1 MSRFIS
7 ILMSAVLALCLLA
20 VRVEA
25 KAASVRLEPEVALG
39 AFTGLVEE
47 HLAGILRTEKAIA
60 ASPEAK
66 SARWDAVQPML
77 DRFAQ
82 DLPTDATVWF
92 MMPDGSYYSTA
103 KGGLTDQ
110 NLKDRSYFPKL
121 VAGQEVLG
129 ELVISKST
137 GQRSIIVAV
146 PVIASGKVVAAVGVS
161 VDAVKLAELVESR
174 MTLPDNAYLLLRA
187 RCQDQSHAA
196 PLSGPDVQNGFRN
209 RQRKPRGRLQGG
221 DGQGAWRVQLF
232 ARRQEDSLD
241 FPEIPGA
248 WLVLLHRKAMQVR

>member
-1 MSRFIS
+1 MSKFIS
-7 ILMSAVLALCLLA
+7 ILISAALALCLLT
-20 VRVEA
+20 VRAEA

-39 AFTGLVEE
+39 AFTGMVEE
-47 HLAGILRTEKAIA
+47 HLAGILRTETVIA
-60 ASPEAK
+60 ATSEAK

-103 KGGLTDQ
+103 KGELTDQ
-110 NLKDRSYFPKL
+110 SLRDRAYFPKL
-121 VAGQEVLG
+121 MAGQEVLG

-146 PVIASGKVVAAVGVS
+146 PVVASGKVVAAVGVS

-174 MTLPDNAYLLLRA
+174 MTLPENAYFYALDAKTKVTLHRYQA
-187 RCQDQSHAA
+187 RTFKTVSEIGNESLGDAFKVVM
-196 PLSGPDVQNGFRN
+196 G
-209 RQRKPRGRLQGG
+209 KERG
-221 DGQGAWRVQLF
+221 VF
-232 ARRQEDSLD
+232 NYSLD
-241 FPEIPGA
+241 GKKMASIFQKSPALGWYFFIA
-248 WLVLLHRKAMQVR
+248 KQCK

>member
-1 MSRFIS
+1 MSKFIS
-7 ILMSAVLALCLLA
+7 ILISAALALCLLA
-20 VRVEA
+20 VRAEA

-47 HLAGILRTEKAIA
+47 HLAGILRTETVIA
-60 ASPEAK
+60 ATSEAR
-66 SARWDAVQPML
+66 SARWDEAGPLL

-82 DLPTDATVWF
+82 NLPTAATVWF

-110 NLKDRSYFPKL
+110 NLRDRVYFPKL
-121 VAGQEVLG
+121 IAGKEVLG

-146 PVIASGKVVAAVGVS
+146 PVVASGKVVAAVGVS

-174 MTLPDNAYLLLRA
+174 MTLPDNAYFYALDANTKVTLHRYQA
-187 RCQDQSHAA
+187 RTFKTVSEIGNESLGDAFKKVMHK
-196 PLSGPDVQNGFRN
+196 D
-209 RQRKPRGRLQGG
+209 RG
-221 DGQGAWRVQLF
+221 VF
-232 ARRQEDSLD
+232 NYSLD
-241 FPEIPGA
+241 GKKMTSIFRKSE
-248 WLVLLHRKAMQVR
+248 LLGWYFFIARQCK

>member
-1 MSRFIS
+1 MSKFIS
-7 ILMSAVLALCLLA
+7 ILISALLALCLFA
-20 VRVEA
+20 VRAEA
-25 KAASVRLEPEVALG
+25 KAASVKLELEVALG

-47 HLAGILRTEKAIA
+47 HLAGILRTETVIA
-60 ASPEAK
+60 ATSEAR
-66 SARWDAVQPML
+66 SARWDEVRPLL

-82 DLPTDATVWF
+82 NLPTAATVWF

-110 NLKDRSYFPKL
+110 NLRDRVYFPKL
-121 VAGQEVLG
+121 IAGKEVLG

-174 MTLPDNAYLLLRA
+174 MTLPDNAYFYALDANTKVTLHRYQA
-187 RCQDQSHAA
+187 RTFKTVSEIGNESLGDAFKKVMHK
-196 PLSGPDVQNGFRN
+196 D
-209 RQRKPRGRLQGG
+209 RG
-221 DGQGAWRVQLF
+221 VF
-232 ARRQEDSLD
+232 NYSLD
-241 FPEIPGA
+241 GKKMTSIFRKSE
-248 WLVLLHRKAMQVR
+248 LLGWYFFIARQCK